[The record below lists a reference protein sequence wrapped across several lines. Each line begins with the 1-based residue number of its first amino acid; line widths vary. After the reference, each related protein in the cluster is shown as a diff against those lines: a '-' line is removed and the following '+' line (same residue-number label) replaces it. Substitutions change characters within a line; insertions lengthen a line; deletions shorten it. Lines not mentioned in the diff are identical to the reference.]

1 MTCYN
6 PVSGFRTPHG
16 VVFSALRRHDILGP
30 IEIACGQCLGC
41 RLRRAQDW
49 ALRVMHEA
57 QMHDENCFVTLTY
70 RDEALP
76 AGGSLQYSDF
86 QLFMRRVRKWR
97 PARFFMC
104 GEYGPETLRPHYHAC
119 LFGVS
124 FDDQVVAG
132 KSGAGKVFY
141 RSARLDSF
149 WQLGHATVQPL
160 TPASAAYTARYVV
173 DKVTGD
179 GAAAYYGDRVPEF
192 SHCSLKP
199 GIGATWFARYGSDVF
214 PRDYA
219 VMDGQ
224 EKAVPKYYD
233 RLIRRA
239 KDVRMDEVE
248 YQRELRGRKCAAD
261 STPERLSVRQT
272 VREAAVKSKVRSGV

>member
-6 PVSGFRTPHG
+6 PVAGFRTPHG

-30 IEIACGQCLGC
+30 IEIACGQCIGC

-70 RDEALP
+70 ADEHLP
-76 AGGSLQYSDF
+76 AGGSLDYGHF
-86 QLFMRRVRKWR
+86 QLFMRRLRRDVKV
-97 PARFFMC
+97 RFFMC
-104 GEYGPETLRPHYHAC
+104 GEYGPATERPHYHAC

-124 FDDQVVAG
+124 FPDQVVAG

-141 RSARLDSF
+141 RSKLLDSY

-160 TPASAAYTARYVV
+160 NPSTAAYTARYVV
-173 DKVTGD
+173 DKLTGD
-179 GAAAYYGDRVPEF
+179 AGAEAYGERVPPF

-199 GIGATWFARYGSDVF
+199 GIGARWYERYGGDVL
-214 PRDYA
+214 PRDTA
-219 VMDGQ
+219 VMDGRAMQ
-224 EKAVPKYYD
+224 VPKYYD
-233 RLIRRA
+233 KLMRRS

-248 YQRELRGRKCAAD
+248 FQREIRGRKCAAD
-261 STPERLSVRQT
+261 STPERLAVRET
-272 VREAAVKSKVRSGV
+272 VRKAALRNKRREVC